1 MRSTR
6 KLKSTHPDVP
16 EPPAKRRVRTS
27 ARPAVAIIHSELD
40 ISNGIRA
47 LRRRCPV
54 IRRMHD
60 LAGDPPLRLRQPGFE
75 GLARIIV
82 GQQVSVASAE
92 AIWARTVAAVQPFE
106 AATLLALSD
115 DALRGA
121 GLSRP
126 KVRTL
131 RAVAMSISGGLDLA
145 ALSGA
150 EEDVVRAA
158 LCGISGIGPWTAD
171 VFALF
176 CMGRADAFAPGDLA
190 LQVAAQMAFD
200 LSERPGPRELE
211 ALAER
216 WRPWRAVA
224 ARMLWAYYKV
234 AKQASSG
241 QPV

>member
-1 MRSTR
+1 
-6 KLKSTHPDVP
+6 
-16 EPPAKRRVRTS
+16 
-27 ARPAVAIIHSELD
+27 
-40 ISNGIRA
+40 
-47 LRRRCPV
+47 
-54 IRRMHD
+54 MHD
-60 LAGDPPLRLRQPGFE
+60 LAGDPPLRLRAPGFE

-92 AIWARTVAAVQPFE
+92 AIWSRTFAAVQPFD
-106 AATLLALSD
+106 AATLLALPD
-115 DALRGA
+115 EALRSA

-131 RAVAMSISGGLDLA
+131 RAVAEAVADGLDLA
-145 ALSGA
+145 ALATA
-150 EEDVVRAA
+150 EEATVRDA
-158 LCGISGIGPWTAD
+158 LCGIGGIGPWTAD

-190 LQVAAQMAFD
+190 LQVAAQMAFE
-200 LSERPGPRELE
+200 LAERPDPRQLE

-216 WRPWRAVA
+216 WRPWRGVA
-224 ARMLWAYYKV
+224 ARMLWAYYKA

>member
-1 MRSTR
+1 MRRT
-6 KLKSTHPDVP
+6 
-16 EPPAKRRVRTS
+16 PARESPVWVAAPARPSR
-27 ARPAVAIIHSELD
+27 ARPAITVIGSEAD
-40 ISNGIRA
+40 IEAGIRA
-47 LRRRCPV
+47 LRRRCAI
-54 IRRMHD
+54 IRKMHD

-92 AIWARTVAAVQPFE
+92 AIWTRTRTLIEPFE
-106 AATLLALSD
+106 AHQLLTHTEDS
-115 DALRGA
+115 LRTA

-131 RAVAMSISGGLDLA
+131 RAIAEAITDGLDLA
-145 ALSGA
+145 ALA
-150 EEDVVRAA
+150 RVDELTVREK
-158 LCGISGIGPWTAD
+158 LCQISGIGPWTSD
-171 VFALF
+171 IFAMF

-190 LQVAAQMAFD
+190 LQIAAQMAFG
-200 LSERPGPRELE
+200 LEERPDPRGLE
-211 ALAER
+211 ELAER

-234 AKQASSG
+234 AKEASSG